1 MRIAVAWDN
10 GDIGLHFGHADCFAI
25 YNYEDGDVSRCTK
38 TLVPTDGRHGHQ
50 AMAELMQAQNVDAV
64 ISGNM
69 GGEAKAALLSLG
81 IEIKV
86 KTDPG
91 YCRPAIR
98 QSPINHL
105 LNPLSVARV
114 AATYSARESE
124 MVTGISEELG
134 AEVISFDAE
143 QIANANAPMS
153 MTFNP
158 EKKNDTA
165 TALSFLASSEGSIVI
180 RRATSAKGL
189 VFSAAMNRDNIILPE

>member
-81 IEIKV
+81 IVPIAGFE
-86 KTDPG
+86 G
-91 YCRPAIR
+91 PADLAADLLVLGR
-98 QSPINHL
+98 LPIGVGENF
-105 LNPLSVARV
+105 SGGGCAG
-114 AATYSARESE
+114 SCS
-124 MVTGISEELG
+124 GCSG
-134 AEVISFDAE
+134 CG
-143 QIANANAPMS
+143 
-153 MTFNP
+153 P
-158 EKKNDTA
+158 EGQYLT
-165 TALSFLASSEGSIVI
+165 
-180 RRATSAKGL
+180 R
-189 VFSAAMNRDNIILPE
+189 LPS